1 MKTTFC
7 AAIILIALLPT
18 YAQDRPATATS
29 HLKQL
34 SDDNS
39 QLTATALLLTYAGN
53 VDGLLR
59 DLVDEMR
66 DISEQLEA
74 GELTSPDA
82 QALKL
87 ETARVT
93 IARLEAIS
101 AIYDVLILSKDDH
114 EEPGSAPRSDS
125 PALAHI
131 ACRAKPTVS
140 VKQLM
145 QENAQ

>member
-1 MKTTFC
+1 MKSTLQ
-7 AAIILIALLPT
+7 AAIILITLLPT
-18 YAQDRPATATS
+18 YAQDRPATATT

-34 SDDNS
+34 SDGSNE
-39 QLTATALLLTYAGN
+39 LTATALLLTYAGN

-59 DLVDEMR
+59 DLVDQMR
-66 DISEQLEA
+66 AISEQVEA
-74 GELTSPDA
+74 GKLTPPDA
-82 QALKL
+82 EALKL

-101 AIYDVLILSKDDH
+101 AIYDVLILSKNDH
-114 EEPGSAPRSDS
+114 EEPGSASPSDS
-125 PALAHI
+125 PRVAYIAL
-131 ACRAKPTVS
+131 RAKPTVS